1 MIGEI
6 TEDYKMKELKSVKMN
21 YLLDVAFQTMLTNSR
36 DIVFVKD
43 TKSVYVAASVPFV
56 KMVGKEKVE
65 EVIGKTDVEIF
76 EDKTLAKRYIADDRK
91 LIAGGEDLVDYIE
104 PIPEEEEGKARY
116 GSTSKYILRDEAGNT
131 IGILGITRDITKAYV
146 ARQHYQHEL
155 QYLFELPKDTYAI
168 SYIDVDSWRI
178 ISQRRQLIGEGTL
191 QECQTVEEL
200 RDAAVESILDKNSDA
215 AKFYMDFT
223 SERMRELYAKGRNHL
238 SFTYQRNM
246 PEGMKRWVHNE
257 IRFLLDIDSGHLCAM
272 LSAKDIDAEK
282 REQQEL
288 AVAAKMDRMTMLLN
302 RETTM
307 RYIRRVLEEN
317 KAEKHVLFMFDV
329 DNFKHL
335 NDTMGHQ
342 KGDEFLVELARG
354 LKKSFRDSD
363 IVGRVGGD
371 EFFALMKNV
380 PDTALVE
387 RKANELLSTIQEICA
402 GYADIQL
409 SGSIGIGIYPENG
422 KTLDELYGQADEA
435 LYQAKRKGKNQ
446 YVFASS

>member
-1 MIGEI
+1 MEVQKRFN
-6 TEDYKMKELKSVKMN
+6 DN
-21 YLLDVAFQTMLTNSR
+21 NLLDVAFQTMLKNSR
-36 DIVFVKD
+36 DMMFIKD
-43 TKSVYVAASVPFV
+43 INSVYVAASEPFV
-56 KMVGKEKVE
+56 KMVGKETE
-65 EVIGKTDVEIF
+65 AQLLGKTDAEIF
-76 EDKTLAKRYIADDRK
+76 DDKNLAKRYLADDRK

-116 GSTSKYILRDEAGNT
+116 GSTSKYILRNQEGKAM
-131 IGILGITRDITKAYV
+131 GILGITRDITRDYV

-168 SYIDVDSWRI
+168 SYVDVDSWRI
-178 ISQRRQLIGEGTL
+178 ISQRRQLINQDTM
-191 QECQTVEEL
+191 QECQTVEQL
-200 RDAAVESILDKNSDA
+200 VDAAIDSIMDKNCDA
-215 AKFYMDFT
+215 AKFYKDFT
-223 SERMRELYAKGRNHL
+223 AENIRRIYEQGENHI
-238 SFTYQRNM
+238 SFTYQRKM
-246 PEGMKRWVHNE
+246 ADGMERWVHNE

-317 KAEKHVLFMFDV
+317 ETEKHVLFMFDV

-402 GYADIQL
+402 DYADIRL

-422 KTLDELYGQADEA
+422 KTLDELYGQADAA

>member
-1 MIGEI
+1 MEVQKRFN
-6 TEDYKMKELKSVKMN
+6 DN
-21 YLLDVAFQTMLTNSR
+21 NLLDVAFQTMLKNSR
-36 DIVFVKD
+36 DMMFIKD
-43 TKSVYVAASVPFV
+43 INSVYVAASEPFV
-56 KMVGKEKVE
+56 KMVGKETE
-65 EVIGKTDVEIF
+65 AQLLGKTDAEIF
-76 EDKTLAKRYIADDRK
+76 DDKNLAKRYLADDRK

-116 GSTSKYILRDEAGNT
+116 GSTSKFILRDQEGKAM
-131 IGILGITRDITKAYV
+131 GILGITRDITRDYV

-168 SYIDVDSWRI
+168 SYVDVDSWRI
-178 ISQRRQLIGEGTL
+178 ISQRRQLIKQDTL
-191 QECQTVEEL
+191 QECQTVEQL
-200 RDAAVESILDKNSDA
+200 VDAAIDSIMDKNCDA
-215 AKFYMDFT
+215 AKFYNDFT
-223 SERMRELYAKGRNHL
+223 AENIRRIYEQGENHL
-238 SFTYQRNM
+238 SFTYQRKM
-246 PEGMKRWVHNE
+246 VDGTERWVHNE

-317 KAEKHVLFMFDV
+317 ETEKHVLFMFDV

-402 GYADIQL
+402 DYADIRL

-422 KTLDELYGQADEA
+422 KTLDELYGQADAA

>member
-1 MIGEI
+1 MEVQKRFN
-6 TEDYKMKELKSVKMN
+6 DN
-21 YLLDVAFQTMLTNSR
+21 NLLDVAFQTMLKNSR
-36 DIVFVKD
+36 DMMFIKD
-43 TKSVYVAASVPFV
+43 INSVYVAASEPFV
-56 KMVGKEKVE
+56 KMVGKETE
-65 EVIGKTDVEIF
+65 AQLLGKTDAEIF
-76 EDKTLAKRYIADDRK
+76 DDKNLAKRYLADDRK

-116 GSTSKYILRDEAGNT
+116 GSTSKYILRNQEGKAM
-131 IGILGITRDITKAYV
+131 GILGITRDITRDYV

-168 SYIDVDSWRI
+168 SYVDVDSWRI
-178 ISQRRQLIGEGTL
+178 ISQRRQLIKQDTL
-191 QECQTVEEL
+191 QECQTVEQL
-200 RDAAVESILDKNSDA
+200 VDAAIDSIMDKTCDA
-215 AKFYMDFT
+215 AKFYKDFT
-223 SERMRELYAKGRNHL
+223 AESIRRVYEQGENHI
-238 SFTYQRNM
+238 SFTYQRKM
-246 PEGMKRWVHNE
+246 ADGMERWVHNE

-317 KAEKHVLFMFDV
+317 ETEKHVLFMFDV

-402 GYADIQL
+402 DYADIRL

-422 KTLDELYGQADEA
+422 KTLDELYGQADAA

>member
-1 MIGEI
+1 MEVQNRFN
-6 TEDYKMKELKSVKMN
+6 DN
-21 YLLDVAFQTMLTNSR
+21 NLLDVAFQTMLKKSR
-36 DIVFVKD
+36 DMMFIKD
-43 TKSVYVAASVPFV
+43 INSVYVAASEPFV
-56 KMVGKEKVE
+56 KMVGKETE
-65 EVIGKTDVEIF
+65 AQLLGKTDAEIF
-76 EDKTLAKRYIADDRK
+76 DDKNLAKRYLADDRK

-116 GSTSKYILRDEAGNT
+116 GSTSKFILRDQEGKAM
-131 IGILGITRDITKAYV
+131 GILGITRDITRDYV

-168 SYIDVDSWRI
+168 SYVDVDSWRI
-178 ISQRRQLIGEGTL
+178 ISQRRQLIKQDTL
-191 QECQTVEEL
+191 QECQTVEQL
-200 RDAAVESILDKNSDA
+200 VDAAIDSIMDKNCDA
-215 AKFYMDFT
+215 AKFYNDFT
-223 SERMRELYAKGRNHL
+223 AENIRRIYEQGENHL
-238 SFTYQRNM
+238 SFTYQRKM
-246 PEGMKRWVHNE
+246 VDGMERWVHNE

-317 KAEKHVLFMFDV
+317 ETEKHVLFMFDV

-402 GYADIQL
+402 DYADIRL

-422 KTLDELYGQADEA
+422 KTLDELYGQADAA

>member
-1 MIGEI
+1 MEVQKRFN
-6 TEDYKMKELKSVKMN
+6 DN
-21 YLLDVAFQTMLTNSR
+21 NLLDVAFQTMLKNSR
-36 DIVFVKD
+36 DMMFIKD
-43 TKSVYVAASVPFV
+43 INSVYVAASEPFV
-56 KMVGKEKVE
+56 KMVGKETE
-65 EVIGKTDVEIF
+65 AQLLGKTDAEIF
-76 EDKTLAKRYIADDRK
+76 DDKNLAKRYLADDRK

-116 GSTSKYILRDEAGNT
+116 GSTSKFILRDQEGKAM
-131 IGILGITRDITKAYV
+131 GILGITRDITRDYV

-168 SYIDVDSWRI
+168 SYVDVDSWRI
-178 ISQRRQLIGEGTL
+178 ISQRRQLIKQDTL
-191 QECQTVEEL
+191 QECQTVEQL
-200 RDAAVESILDKNSDA
+200 VDAAIDSIMDKNCDA
-215 AKFYMDFT
+215 AKFYNDFT
-223 SERMRELYAKGRNHL
+223 AENIRRIYEQGENHL
-238 SFTYQRNM
+238 SFTYQRKM
-246 PEGMKRWVHNE
+246 VDGMERWVHNE

-272 LSAKDIDAEK
+272 LSAKDIDEEK

-307 RYIRRVLEEN
+307 KYIRRVLEEN
-317 KAEKHVLFMFDV
+317 KEEKHVLFMFDV

-380 PDTALVE
+380 PDVALVE

-402 GYADIQL
+402 GYADIRL

-422 KTLDELYGQADEA
+422 KTLDELYGQADAA

>member
-1 MIGEI
+1 MEVQKRFN
-6 TEDYKMKELKSVKMN
+6 DN
-21 YLLDVAFQTMLTNSR
+21 NLLDVAFQTMLKNSR
-36 DIVFVKD
+36 DMMFIKD
-43 TKSVYVAASVPFV
+43 INSVYVAASGPFV
-56 KMVGKEKVE
+56 KMVGKETE
-65 EVIGKTDVEIF
+65 AQLLGKTDAEIF
-76 EDKTLAKRYIADDRK
+76 DDKNLAKRYLADDRK
-91 LIAGGEDLVDYIE
+91 LIAGGIDLVDYIE

-116 GSTSKYILRDEAGNT
+116 GSTSKYILRNQEGKT
-131 IGILGITRDITKAYV
+131 MGILGITRDITRDYV

-168 SYIDVDSWRI
+168 SYVDVDSWRI
-178 ISQRRQLIGEGTL
+178 ISQRRQLINQDTM
-191 QECQTVEEL
+191 QECQTVEQL
-200 RDAAVESILDKNSDA
+200 VDAAIDSIMDKNCDA
-215 AKFYMDFT
+215 AKFYKDFT
-223 SERMRELYAKGRNHL
+223 AENIRRIYEQGENHI
-238 SFTYQRNM
+238 SFTYQRKM
-246 PEGMKRWVHNE
+246 ADGMERWVHNE

-317 KAEKHVLFMFDV
+317 ETEKHVLFMFDV

-387 RKANELLSTIQEICA
+387 RKANELLNTIQEICA
-402 GYADIQL
+402 DYADIRL

-422 KTLDELYGQADEA
+422 KTLDELYGQADAA

>member
-1 MIGEI
+1 MEVQKRFN
-6 TEDYKMKELKSVKMN
+6 DN
-21 YLLDVAFQTMLTNSR
+21 NLLDVAFQTMLKKSR
-36 DIVFVKD
+36 DMMFIKD
-43 TKSVYVAASVPFV
+43 INSVYVAASEPFV
-56 KMVGKEKVE
+56 KMVGKETE
-65 EVIGKTDVEIF
+65 AQLLGKTDAEIF
-76 EDKTLAKRYIADDRK
+76 DDKNLAKRYLADDRK

-116 GSTSKYILRDEAGNT
+116 GSTSKFILRDQEGKAM
-131 IGILGITRDITKAYV
+131 GILGITRDITRDYV

-168 SYIDVDSWRI
+168 SYVDVDSWRI
-178 ISQRRQLIGEGTL
+178 ISQRRQLIKQDTL
-191 QECQTVEEL
+191 QECQTVEQL
-200 RDAAVESILDKNSDA
+200 VDAAIDSIMDKNCDA
-215 AKFYMDFT
+215 AKFYNDFT
-223 SERMRELYAKGRNHL
+223 AENIRRIYEQGENHL
-238 SFTYQRNM
+238 SFTYQRKM
-246 PEGMKRWVHNE
+246 VDGMERWVHNE

-317 KAEKHVLFMFDV
+317 ETEKHVLFMFDV

-402 GYADIQL
+402 DYADIRL

-422 KTLDELYGQADEA
+422 KTLDELYGQADAA

>member
-1 MIGEI
+1 MEVQNRFN
-6 TEDYKMKELKSVKMN
+6 DN
-21 YLLDVAFQTMLTNSR
+21 NLLDVAFQTMLKNSR
-36 DIVFVKD
+36 DMMFIKD
-43 TKSVYVAASVPFV
+43 INSVYVAASGPFV
-56 KMVGKEKVE
+56 KMVGKETE
-65 EVIGKTDVEIF
+65 AQLLGKTDAEIF
-76 EDKTLAKRYIADDRK
+76 DDKNLAKRYLADDRK
-91 LIAGGEDLVDYIE
+91 LIAGGKDLVDYIE

-116 GSTSKYILRDEAGNT
+116 GSTSKYILRNQEGKAM
-131 IGILGITRDITKAYV
+131 GILGITRDITRDYV

-168 SYIDVDSWRI
+168 SYVDVDSWRI
-178 ISQRRQLIGEGTL
+178 ISQRRQLIKQDTL
-191 QECQTVEEL
+191 QECQTVEQL
-200 RDAAVESILDKNSDA
+200 VDAAIDSIMDKNCDA
-215 AKFYMDFT
+215 AKFYKDFT
-223 SERMRELYAKGRNHL
+223 AENIRRIYEQGENHI
-238 SFTYQRNM
+238 SFTYQRKM
-246 PEGMKRWVHNE
+246 ADGMERWVHNE

-272 LSAKDIDAEK
+272 LSAKDIDEEK

-307 RYIRRVLEEN
+307 KYIRRVLEEN
-317 KAEKHVLFMFDV
+317 KEEKHVLFMFDV

-402 GYADIQL
+402 GYADIRL

-422 KTLDELYGQADEA
+422 KTLDELYGQADAA

>member
-1 MIGEI
+1 MEVQKRFN
-6 TEDYKMKELKSVKMN
+6 DN
-21 YLLDVAFQTMLTNSR
+21 NLLDVAFQTMLKNSR
-36 DIVFVKD
+36 DMMFIKD
-43 TKSVYVAASVPFV
+43 INSVYVAASEPFV
-56 KMVGKEKVE
+56 RMVGKETE
-65 EVIGKTDVEIF
+65 AQLLGKTDAEIF
-76 EDKTLAKRYIADDRK
+76 DDKNLAKRYLADDRK
-91 LIAGGEDLVDYIE
+91 LIAGGKDLVDYIE

-116 GSTSKYILRDEAGNT
+116 GSTSKYILRDQEGKAM
-131 IGILGITRDITKAYV
+131 GILGITRDITRDYV

-168 SYIDVDSWRI
+168 SYVDVDSWRI
-178 ISQRRQLIGEGTL
+178 ISQRRQLIKQDTL
-191 QECQTVEEL
+191 QECQTVEQL
-200 RDAAVESILDKNSDA
+200 VDAAIDSIMDKTCDA
-215 AKFYMDFT
+215 AKFYKDFT
-223 SERMRELYAKGRNHL
+223 AENIRRIYEQGENHL
-238 SFTYQRNM
+238 SFTYQRKM
-246 PEGMKRWVHNE
+246 VDGMERWVHNE

-288 AVAAKMDRMTMLLN
+288 AVAAKLDRMTMLLN

-307 RYIRRVLEEN
+307 KYIRRVLEEN
-317 KAEKHVLFMFDV
+317 KEEKHVLFMFDV

-380 PDTALVE
+380 PDIVLVE

-422 KTLDELYGQADEA
+422 KTLDELYGQADAA

>member
-1 MIGEI
+1 MEVQKRFN
-6 TEDYKMKELKSVKMN
+6 DN
-21 YLLDVAFQTMLTNSR
+21 NLLDVAFQTILKNSR
-36 DIVFVKD
+36 DMMFIKD
-43 TKSVYVAASVPFV
+43 INSVYVAASEPFV
-56 KMVGKEKVE
+56 KMVGKETE
-65 EVIGKTDVEIF
+65 EQLLGKTDAEIF
-76 EDKTLAKRYIADDRK
+76 DDKNLAKRYLADDRK

-116 GSTSKYILRDEAGNT
+116 GSTSKYILRNQEGKAM
-131 IGILGITRDITKAYV
+131 GILGITRDITRDYV

-168 SYIDVDSWRI
+168 SYMDVDSWRI
-178 ISQRRQLIGEGTL
+178 ISQRRQLIKQDTL
-191 QECQTVEEL
+191 QECQTVEQL
-200 RDAAVESILDKNSDA
+200 VDAAIDSIMDKNCDA
-215 AKFYMDFT
+215 AKFYKDFT
-223 SERMRELYAKGRNHL
+223 AENIRRIYEQGENHI
-238 SFTYQRNM
+238 SFTYQRKM
-246 PEGMKRWVHNE
+246 ADGMERWVHNE

-317 KAEKHVLFMFDV
+317 ETEKHVLFMFDV

-402 GYADIQL
+402 DYADIRL

-422 KTLDELYGQADEA
+422 KTLDELYGQADAA

>member
-1 MIGEI
+1 MEVQNRFN
-6 TEDYKMKELKSVKMN
+6 DN
-21 YLLDVAFQTMLTNSR
+21 DLLDVAFQTMLKNSR
-36 DIVFVKD
+36 DMMFIKD
-43 TKSVYVAASVPFV
+43 INSVYIAASQPFV
-56 KMVGKEKVE
+56 RMVGKETE
-65 EVIGKTDVEIF
+65 AQLLGKTDAEIF
-76 EDKTLAKRYIADDRK
+76 DDKNLAKRYLADDRK

-116 GSTSKYILRDEAGNT
+116 GSTSKYILRDQEGKAM
-131 IGILGITRDITKAYV
+131 GILGITRDITRDYV

-168 SYIDVDSWRI
+168 SYVDVDSWRI
-178 ISQRRQLIGEGTL
+178 ISQRRQLINQDTM
-191 QECQTVEEL
+191 QECQTVEQLVE
-200 RDAAVESILDKNSDA
+200 AAIDSIMDKNCDA
-215 AKFYMDFT
+215 AKFYNDFT
-223 SERMRELYAKGRNHL
+223 AENIRRIYEQGENHL
-238 SFTYQRNM
+238 SFTYQRKM
-246 PEGMKRWVHNE
+246 VDGMERWVHNE

-307 RYIRRVLEEN
+307 RYIKRVLEEN
-317 KAEKHVLFMFDV
+317 ETEKHVLFMFDV

-342 KGDEFLVELARG
+342 KGDEFLVELARA

-387 RKANELLSTIQEICA
+387 RKANELLNTIQEICA

-422 KTLDELYGQADEA
+422 KTLDELYGQADAA

>member
-1 MIGEI
+1 
-6 TEDYKMKELKSVKMN
+6 MKTRILS
-21 YLLDVAFQTMLTNSR
+21 LLLVLVMAVGMLASCGGGGGGK
-36 DIVFVKD
+36 DIN
-43 TKSVYVAASVPFV
+43 SVYVAASEPFV
-56 KMVGKEKVE
+56 KMVGKETE
-65 EVIGKTDVEIF
+65 AQLLGKTDAEIF
-76 EDKTLAKRYIADDRK
+76 DDKNLAKRYLADDRK
-91 LIAGGEDLVDYIE
+91 LIAGGKDLVDYIE

-116 GSTSKYILRDEAGNT
+116 GSTSKYILRNQEGKAM
-131 IGILGITRDITKAYV
+131 GILGITRDITRDYV

-168 SYIDVDSWRI
+168 SYVDVDSWRI
-178 ISQRRQLIGEGTL
+178 ISQRRQLIKQDTL
-191 QECQTVEEL
+191 QECQTVEQL
-200 RDAAVESILDKNSDA
+200 VDAAIDSIMDKNCDA
-215 AKFYMDFT
+215 AKFYNDFT
-223 SERMRELYAKGRNHL
+223 AENIRRIYEQGENHI
-238 SFTYQRNM
+238 SFTYQRKM
-246 PEGMKRWVHNE
+246 ADGMERWVHNE

-317 KAEKHVLFMFDV
+317 ETEKHVLFMFDV

-387 RKANELLSTIQEICA
+387 RKANELLNTIQEICA
-402 GYADIQL
+402 DYADIRL

-422 KTLDELYGQADEA
+422 KTLDELYGQADAA

>member
-1 MIGEI
+1 MMEVQNRFN
-6 TEDYKMKELKSVKMN
+6 DN
-21 YLLDVAFQTMLTNSR
+21 NLLDVAFQTMLKNSR
-36 DIVFVKD
+36 DMMFIKD
-43 TKSVYVAASVPFV
+43 INSVYVAASGPFV
-56 KMVGKEKVE
+56 KMVGKETE
-65 EVIGKTDVEIF
+65 AQLLGKTDAEIF
-76 EDKTLAKRYIADDRK
+76 DDKNLAKRYLADDRK
-91 LIAGGEDLVDYIE
+91 LIAGGIDLVDYIE

-116 GSTSKYILRDEAGNT
+116 GSTSKYILRNQEGKAM
-131 IGILGITRDITKAYV
+131 GILGITRDITRDYV

-168 SYIDVDSWRI
+168 SYVDVDSCRI
-178 ISQRRQLIGEGTL
+178 ISQRRQLINQDTM
-191 QECQTVEEL
+191 QECQTVEQL
-200 RDAAVESILDKNSDA
+200 VDAAIDSIMDKNCDA
-215 AKFYMDFT
+215 AKFYKDFT
-223 SERMRELYAKGRNHL
+223 AENIRRIYEQGENHL
-238 SFTYQRNM
+238 SFTYQRKM
-246 PEGMKRWVHNE
+246 VDGMERWVHNE

-307 RYIRRVLEEN
+307 KYIRRVLEEN
-317 KAEKHVLFMFDV
+317 KEEKHVLFMFDV

-342 KGDEFLVELARG
+342 KGDEFFVELARG

-402 GYADIQL
+402 GYADIRL

-422 KTLDELYGQADEA
+422 KTLDELYGQADAA

>member
-1 MIGEI
+1 MEVQKRFN
-6 TEDYKMKELKSVKMN
+6 DN
-21 YLLDVAFQTMLTNSR
+21 NLLDVAFQTMLKNSR
-36 DIVFVKD
+36 DMMFIKD
-43 TKSVYVAASVPFV
+43 INSVYVAASGPFV
-56 KMVGKEKVE
+56 KMVGKETE
-65 EVIGKTDVEIF
+65 AQLLGKTDAEIF
-76 EDKTLAKRYIADDRK
+76 DDKNLAKRYLADDRK
-91 LIAGGEDLVDYIE
+91 LIAGGIDLVDYIE

-116 GSTSKYILRDEAGNT
+116 GSTSKYILRNQEGKT
-131 IGILGITRDITKAYV
+131 MGILGITRDITRDYV

-168 SYIDVDSWRI
+168 SYVDVDSWRI
-178 ISQRRQLIGEGTL
+178 ISQRRQLINQDTM
-191 QECQTVEEL
+191 QECQTVEQL
-200 RDAAVESILDKNSDA
+200 VDAAIDSIMDKNCDA
-215 AKFYMDFT
+215 AKFYKDFT
-223 SERMRELYAKGRNHL
+223 AENIRRIYEQGENHI
-238 SFTYQRNM
+238 SFTYRRKM
-246 PEGMKRWVHNE
+246 ADGMERWVHNE

-317 KAEKHVLFMFDV
+317 ETEKHVLFMFDV

-387 RKANELLSTIQEICA
+387 RKANELLNTIQEICA
-402 GYADIQL
+402 DYADIRL

-422 KTLDELYGQADEA
+422 KTLDELYGQADAA

>member
-1 MIGEI
+1 MGVQKRFN
-6 TEDYKMKELKSVKMN
+6 DN
-21 YLLDVAFQTMLTNSR
+21 NLLDVAFQTMLKNSR
-36 DIVFVKD
+36 DMIFIKD
-43 TKSVYVAASVPFV
+43 INSVYVAASEPFV
-56 KMVGKEKVE
+56 KMVGKETE
-65 EVIGKTDVEIF
+65 AQLLGKTDAEIF
-76 EDKTLAKRYIADDRK
+76 DDKNLAKRYLADDRK
-91 LIAGGEDLVDYIE
+91 LIAGGKDLVDYIE

-116 GSTSKYILRDEAGNT
+116 GSTSKYILRNQEGKAM
-131 IGILGITRDITKAYV
+131 GILGITRDITRDYV

-168 SYIDVDSWRI
+168 SYVDVDSWRI
-178 ISQRRQLIGEGTL
+178 ISQRRQLIKQDTL
-191 QECQTVEEL
+191 QECQTVEQL
-200 RDAAVESILDKNSDA
+200 VDAAIDSIMDKNCDA
-215 AKFYMDFT
+215 AKFYNDFT
-223 SERMRELYAKGRNHL
+223 AENIRRIYEQGENHI
-238 SFTYQRNM
+238 SFTYQRKM
-246 PEGMKRWVHNE
+246 ADGMERWVHNE

-317 KAEKHVLFMFDV
+317 ETEKHVLFMFDV

-387 RKANELLSTIQEICA
+387 RKANELLNTIQEICA
-402 GYADIQL
+402 DYADIRL

-422 KTLDELYGQADEA
+422 KTLDELYGQADAA

>member
-1 MIGEI
+1 MEVQKRFN
-6 TEDYKMKELKSVKMN
+6 DN
-21 YLLDVAFQTMLTNSR
+21 NLLDVAFQTMLKNSR
-36 DIVFVKD
+36 DMMFIKD
-43 TKSVYVAASVPFV
+43 INSVYVAASEPFV
-56 KMVGKEKVE
+56 KMVGKETE
-65 EVIGKTDVEIF
+65 AQLLGKTDAEIF
-76 EDKTLAKRYIADDRK
+76 DDKNLAKRYLADDRK
-91 LIAGGEDLVDYIE
+91 LIAGGKDLVDYIE

-116 GSTSKYILRDEAGNT
+116 GSTSKYILRNQEGKAM
-131 IGILGITRDITKAYV
+131 GILGITRDITRDYV

-168 SYIDVDSWRI
+168 SYVDVDSWRI
-178 ISQRRQLIGEGTL
+178 ISQRRQLINQDTM
-191 QECQTVEEL
+191 QECQTVEQL
-200 RDAAVESILDKNSDA
+200 VDAAIDSIMDKNCDA
-215 AKFYMDFT
+215 AKFYKDFT
-223 SERMRELYAKGRNHL
+223 ADNIRRIYEQGENHL
-238 SFTYQRNM
+238 SFTYQRKM
-246 PEGMKRWVHNE
+246 ADGMERWVHNE

-317 KAEKHVLFMFDV
+317 ETEKHVLFMFDV

-387 RKANELLSTIQEICA
+387 RKANELLNTIQEICA
-402 GYADIQL
+402 DYADIRL

-422 KTLDELYGQADEA
+422 KTLDELYGQADAA

>member
-1 MIGEI
+1 MEVQNRFN
-6 TEDYKMKELKSVKMN
+6 DN
-21 YLLDVAFQTMLTNSR
+21 NLLDVAFQTMLKKSR
-36 DIVFVKD
+36 DMMFIKD
-43 TKSVYVAASVPFV
+43 INSVYVAASEPFV
-56 KMVGKEKVE
+56 KMVGKETE
-65 EVIGKTDVEIF
+65 AQLLGKTDAEIF
-76 EDKTLAKRYIADDRK
+76 DDKNLAKRYLADDRK

-116 GSTSKYILRDEAGNT
+116 GSTSKFILRDQEGKAM
-131 IGILGITRDITKAYV
+131 GILGITRDITRDYV

-168 SYIDVDSWRI
+168 SYVDVDSWRI
-178 ISQRRQLIGEGTL
+178 ISQRRQLIKQDTL
-191 QECQTVEEL
+191 QECQTVEQL
-200 RDAAVESILDKNSDA
+200 VDAAIDSIMDKNCDA
-215 AKFYMDFT
+215 AKFYNDFT
-223 SERMRELYAKGRNHL
+223 AENIRRIYEQGENHL
-238 SFTYQRNM
+238 SFTYQRKM
-246 PEGMKRWVHNE
+246 VDGMERWVHNE

-317 KAEKHVLFMFDV
+317 ETEKHVLFMFDV

-342 KGDEFLVELARG
+342 KGDEFLVELARS

-402 GYADIQL
+402 DYADIRL

-422 KTLDELYGQADEA
+422 KTLDELYGQADAA

>member
-1 MIGEI
+1 M
-6 TEDYKMKELKSVKMN
+6 
-21 YLLDVAFQTMLTNSR
+21 
-36 DIVFVKD
+36 
-43 TKSVYVAASVPFV
+43 
-56 KMVGKEKVE
+56 
-65 EVIGKTDVEIF
+65 
-76 EDKTLAKRYIADDRK
+76 
-91 LIAGGEDLVDYIE
+91 VDYIE

-116 GSTSKYILRDEAGNT
+116 GSTSKYILRNQEGKAM
-131 IGILGITRDITKAYV
+131 GILGITRDITRDYV

-168 SYIDVDSWRI
+168 SYVDVDSWRI
-178 ISQRRQLIGEGTL
+178 ISQRRQLIKQDTL
-191 QECQTVEEL
+191 QECQTVEQL
-200 RDAAVESILDKNSDA
+200 VDAAIDSIMDKNCDA
-215 AKFYMDFT
+215 AKFYNDFT
-223 SERMRELYAKGRNHL
+223 AENIRRIYEQGENHI
-238 SFTYQRNM
+238 SFTYQRKM
-246 PEGMKRWVHNE
+246 ADGMERWVHNE

-317 KAEKHVLFMFDV
+317 ETEKHVLFMFDV

-387 RKANELLSTIQEICA
+387 RKANELLNTIQEICA
-402 GYADIQL
+402 DYADIRL

-422 KTLDELYGQADEA
+422 KTLDELYGQADAA